1 MQIALDFSSGVPSK
15 NRLLSYLLHAVIFK
29 SQAAY
34 TGNMMERIKTLLSLI
49 VIVICLPYLVTFVVQ
64 GDFLNEPEKEETV
77 EDRSDEDTERLILML
92 ASEMPVTYEKEAL
105 KAQAVIARTNLAYA
119 QENDQAEPERI
130 SREEMRERFG
140 GKDYQKYYE
149 LLKSCVE
156 ETAGETVTYQ
166 DKMIQLPYHYVSA
179 GKTRER
185 AGEKDTIPYLKAVS
199 SMSDLSSERFLK
211 IEFYSKKQFRN
222 KLRSA
227 YPDLKFPEDSVE
239 KMASVAK
246 RDASS
251 YVLIVELPG
260 QKISGEDFRNV
271 FSLNSTCFSV
281 KEVDGQVRIVTKG
294 YGQGYGMSQYGAN
307 EMAKEGSSYKQILEY
322 YYSGIDVSVKD
333 I

>member
-1 MQIALDFSSGVPSK
+1 
-15 NRLLSYLLHAVIFK
+15 
-29 SQAAY
+29 
-34 TGNMMERIKTLLSLI
+34 MMERIKTLLSLV
-49 VIVICLPYLVTFVVQ
+49 VIIICLPYLVTFVVQ
-64 GDFLNEPEKEETV
+64 GDFLNDSEKEEAA
-77 EDRSDEDTERLILML
+77 ENYPDEDTERLILML
-92 ASEMPVTYEKEAL
+92 ANEMPVTYEKEAL

-130 SREEMRERFG
+130 SREEMRKRFG

-149 LLKSCVE
+149 LLKDCVE
-156 ETAGETVTYQ
+156 ETAGETVTCQ
-166 DKMIQLPYHYVSA
+166 DKIVQLPYHYVSA
-179 GKTRER
+179 GMTREI
-185 AGEKDTIPYLKAVS
+185 ADTDEKNTMPYLKAVS

-211 IEFYSKKQFRN
+211 IEFFTKKQFRN

-227 YPDLKFPEDSVE
+227 YPDLEFPEDSVK

-246 RDASS
+246 RDDSS

-260 QKISGEDFRNV
+260 KKISGEDFRNV
-271 FSLNSTCFSV
+271 FSLNSTCFSI

-322 YYSGIDVSVKD
+322 YYSGIDVSAAD
-333 I
+333 